1 MILVVHKYSRETI
14 TVTALAAGG
23 ENNNI
28 ELVFEYSAPFT
39 NCMSEINNAQT
50 DHAKDIN
57 IVT

>member
-1 MILVVHKYSRETI
+1 MVHKYSRETI
-14 TVTALAAGG
+14 TATALTAGG

>member
-14 TVTALAAGG
+14 TATALAAGG

-28 ELVFEYSAPFT
+28 EFEYSAPFT